1 MKVLLSGYYGFDNAG
16 DEAVLAAILTH
27 LSDRFNQPR
36 FTVASGNPAAT
47 SQMHSNASQK
57 YFLNAIKRDDFK
69 MLAANIKKTDLFISG
84 GGSLLQ
90 DVTSLRNVAYHCG
103 LLRLAQFKRT
113 PSMMYAQGV
122 GPLNQPLSQKLVRM
136 ATAKVS
142 AITVRDNASKVLL
155 QRIGVKSPI
164 QVTADPVWGL
174 EVEVDDNKSS
184 IFQKETVWCVSLR
197 SWPSDDENT
206 SRQRVGA
213 TLAALRDL
221 AMRRSAVLRFLPMQA
236 KVDDALLASLGVSPS
251 EWIATAGVHPTKI
264 MAQTAAC
271 DLMIAMRLHALIFA
285 ASQSVPCVAINYD
298 PKVAALAETLK
309 IPLLEGTECSQSDK
323 LGAAIERAKSPQTEI
338 LSALKQSARRNAEI
352 AAHCRK

>member
-1 MKVLLSGYYGFDNAG
+1 VKILLSGYYGFANAG
-16 DEAVLAAILTH
+16 DEAVLAAILSH
-27 LSDRFNQPR
+27 LSERLNQPR

-47 SQMHSNASQK
+47 LQMHASASQK
-57 YFLNAIKRDDFK
+57 YFLKSIKRDDFK
-69 MLAANIKKTDLFISG
+69 ALSANIKKSDLFISG

-113 PSMMYAQGV
+113 ASMIYAQGV
-122 GPLNQPLSQKLVRM
+122 GPLNSPLSQKLVRM
-136 ATAKVS
+136 ATTKVS

-155 QRIGVKSPI
+155 QTIGVKSPI

-174 EVEVDDNKSS
+174 EATADKSPLY
-184 IFQKETVWCVSLR
+184 QKKAVWCVSLR
-197 SWPSDDENT
+197 SWPDVDEKD
-206 SRQRVGA
+206 SLLHVAA

-221 AMRRSAVLRFLPMQA
+221 AMRREAVLRFLPMQA
-236 KVDDALLASLGVSPS
+236 KVDDKLLAALGVSPG
-251 EWIATAGVHPTKI
+251 EWIATAGVHPSRI
-264 MAQTAAC
+264 MEQTAHC

-285 ASQSVPCVAINYD
+285 ASQKVPCVAINYD

-323 LGAAIERAKSPQTEI
+323 LGAAIDEAKPPQTATLDALVE
-338 LSALKQSARRNAEI
+338 SAKRNAEI
-352 AAHCRK
+352 AAHCKK

>member
-1 MKVLLSGYYGFDNAG
+1 MKILLSGYYGFGNAG

-27 LSDRFNQPR
+27 LSARINQPR

-47 SQMHSNASQK
+47 SQMHSSTAQK
-57 YFLNAIKRDDFK
+57 YFLNTIKRDDFK
-69 MLAANIKKTDLFISG
+69 ALAANIKKANLFISG

-122 GPLNQPLSQKLVRM
+122 GPLNKPLSQKFVRI
-136 ATAKVS
+136 ATAKTK

-155 QRIGVKSPI
+155 QSIGVKSHI

-174 EVEVDDNKSS
+174 EADGISTPNNS
-184 IFQKETVWCVSLR
+184 KEPVWCVSLR
-197 SWPSDDENT
+197 SWPGDEEST
-206 SRQRVGA
+206 SRKRVAA
-213 TLAALRDL
+213 TLASLRDL
-221 AMRRSAVLRFLPMQA
+221 AMRRGAVLRFLPMQA
-236 KVDDALLASLGVSPS
+236 KVDDVLLASLGVSPN
-251 EWIATAGVHPTKI
+251 EWIATSGVHPAKI
-264 MAQTAAC
+264 MSQAANC

-285 ASQSVPCVAINYD
+285 ASQNVPCIAINYD
-298 PKVAALAETLK
+298 PKVEALAEILK

-323 LGAAIERAKSPQTEI
+323 LGAAIEQAKSPLNATLDQ
-338 LSALKQSARRNAEI
+338 LKQAAERNAAI
-352 AAHCRK
+352 ASHCIK

>member
-1 MKVLLSGYYGFDNAG
+1 VKLLLSGYYGFGNAG

-36 FTVASGNPAAT
+36 FTVASGDPAAT
-47 SQMHSNASQK
+47 SQMHSCASQK
-57 YFLNAIKRDDFK
+57 YLLDTIKRDDFK
-69 MLAANIKKTDLFISG
+69 TLAANIKKADLFISG

-122 GPLNQPLSQKLVRM
+122 GPLNHPLSQKLVRM
-136 ATAKVS
+136 ATAKTS

-155 QRIGVKSPI
+155 QSIGIKSPI

-174 EVEVDDNKSS
+174 EADGEKSS
-184 IFQKETVWCVSLR
+184 TFQKESVWCVSLR
-197 SWPSDDENT
+197 SWPGDEENT
-206 SRQRVGA
+206 SRKRVAA

-221 AMRRSAVLRFLPMQA
+221 AMRRGAVLRFLPMQA
-236 KVDDALLASLGVSPS
+236 KVDDALLASLGVLPG
-251 EWIATAGVHPTKI
+251 EWITTAGIHPAKI
-264 MAQTAAC
+264 MAQTANC

-285 ASQSVPCVAINYD
+285 ASQKVPCVAINYD
-298 PKVAALAETLK
+298 PKVAALAEILR

-323 LGAAIERAKSPQTEI
+323 LGAAIEQAKSPQLDTLEN
-338 LSALKQSARRNAEI
+338 LKQAARRNAEI
-352 AAHCRK
+352 AGHCKK